1 MEATIQRLGFRAYVW
16 LAGSDG
22 MEKKM
27 ETTTM
32 GCIGLRV

>member
-1 MEATIQRLGFRAYVW
+1 MREYDYVGDGLFSKFWFR
-16 LAGSDG
+16 G

-32 GCIGLRV
+32 GTGR